1 MKFDKI
7 KSLTKKERKRL
18 ACIIWQM
25 RSSLSNAS
33 QVINDVADNLEED
46 SSSYTTDEIVEE
58 LTKAIQNF
66 EELEELIEIID
77 LMIDNE
83 D

>member
-18 ACIIWQM
+18 ACITWQM